1 MTPLMKKT
9 KQKTLALLA
18 PLVLACAG
26 LASCADENL
35 VNKNGGESV
44 NPADFKLA
52 TSTVTFS
59 ADAGMQLPNVTRAL
73 DPDAPATR
81 AVSLNER
88 YMLMDNKDH
97 SLNARVFVVRVD
109 KNAKKT
115 INREEAVDP
124 SKIVMGAGDIKWDVV
139 SEHKD
144 GGVHLYSKES
154 VLTLTWLKN
163 SAVIKPNEEW
173 YICGIIGGE
182 YSEDF
187 KEAADKERKKKK
199 EERNEALIKLYDQ
212 LYHFYVKMNPSSEH
226 NTRDKNGRLRVT
238 AAFSTGW
245 TRLKVEK
252 PNVINLR
259 KWAFEAMGTLLR
271 FKVKR
276 NTELVKPE
284 AHKYTFASSQLTAN
298 GGFMMMPLSLF
309 TQGDY
314 LEMEHSKGL
323 DCEIRPWEK
332 DIDRNFYWQYDKE
345 RHLHYNNIEDTDP
358 NEEDEGEYDGP
369 FYEYRYTYDAE
380 KMRGS
385 KADKDYDEFYVWGMP
400 IPLPNYNGATQITA
414 ERGSFMLG
422 RKQPNGSKY
431 DYADEWLYAKAV
443 DPKTNSNEYKLKD
456 FAQTRGKAFSI
467 ELGVCRPRFS
477 AKNDKGELK
486 YAWPNPLE
494 RLAVTNSKTNERG
507 WHDTNEQNSNKDG
520 GVANWTVKSSVFK
533 MKFVL
538 DGMPLVPD
546 GYHVPNGE
554 EWGCAIPNPINTIY
568 NYQLIDKLLDW
579 KYFSKSGTTPTYEL
593 YNTGDDDTRTVIA
606 AGCKNDTGLKD
617 KWEELHWPEYP
628 AFYSY
633 FMQNKEK
640 GELYAIRFDG
650 THDNAKTP
658 GDKYLL
664 GNRYRCA
671 YRWRLINVGGDGND
685 ENGMR
690 LVVQSRWIGNANVG
704 LNDIKDD
711 AWWGKSSPDNP
722 LFETDCYRVLPGVG
736 YPFSGAVADWNWYVT
751 YWSRTRW
758 KYAKGYTDNSEYN
771 KVFCYR
777 RFGKDGFNRGRQEG
791 GDAEYPVRLIVNRDV
806 DEFGTNAPRKKQSYK
821 KVRELISRKADG
833 NVTNWDWTP
842 KLY

>member
-1 MTPLMKKT
+1 MRKT
-9 KQKTLALLA
+9 KQKTLALLI
-18 PLVLACAG
+18 LACAG

-88 YMLMDNKDH
+88 YMPLAEGSN
-97 SLNARVFVVRVD
+97 LNARVFVVKVD

-115 INREEAVDP
+115 INGKEAVDP
-124 SKIVMGAGDIKWDVV
+124 SKIVMGAGEIKWDSV
-139 SEHKD
+139 SEHKG
-144 GGVHLYSKES
+144 GGVHLDFKENL
-154 VLTLTWLKN
+154 LTLTWLDGN
-163 SAVIKPNEEW
+163 SVVIRPDEEW

-182 YSEDF
+182 YDMDV
-187 KEAADKERKKKK
+187 KNAADKETDKDKKKFY
-199 EERNEALIKLYDQ
+199 NQ
-212 LYHFYVKMNPSSEH
+212 LYNFYVKMNPSNEH

-259 KWAFEAMGTLLR
+259 KWAFEAMGTLFR

-309 TQGDY
+309 TQGAY

-332 DIDRNFYWQYDKE
+332 DIDRNFYWQYKEE
-345 RHLHYNNIEDTDP
+345 RHLHFNNITDTNP

-422 RKQPNGSKY
+422 RKQREGSKY
-431 DYADEWLYAKAV
+431 DYADEWLYAKEV
-443 DPKTNSNEYKLKD
+443 KPETNSNEYKLRD
-456 FAQTRGKAFSI
+456 FADKKFRGKAFSI

-477 AKNDKGELK
+477 AMDNGKLK

-494 RLAVTNSKTNERG
+494 RLAITNSKTNERG
-507 WHDTNEQNSNKDG
+507 WHDENKQNNNDKSPGHVD
-520 GVANWTVKSSVFK
+520 NWTVKTAMLK
-533 MKFVL
+533 KYFVL

-554 EWGCAIPNPINTIY
+554 EWGCAIPNPISSIY
-568 NYQLIDKLLDW
+568 DYYLIKDLLSWD
-579 KYFSKSGTTPTYEL
+579 YFLKSGTTPTYEL
-593 YNTGDDDTRTVIA
+593 YNTGIDDDRKIIA
-606 AGCKNDTGLKD
+606 ASCNIDDYK
-617 KWEELHWPEYP
+617 EEKRWPTYP

-633 FMQNKEK
+633 FMQDQKK

-650 THDNAKTP
+650 THDNAKHP
-658 GDKYLL
+658 VDKYLL

-671 YRWRLINVGGDGND
+671 YRWRLIDAGGKGDANDGH
-685 ENGMR
+685 GMR

-704 LNDIKDD
+704 LNDLMDD
-711 AWWGKSSPDNP
+711 AWWGKSSPENP
-722 LFETDCYRVLPGVG
+722 LFNTDCYRVLPGVG
-736 YPFSGAVADWNWYVT
+736 FPKSGHGLTNKNWYVT

-758 KYAKGYTDNSEYN
+758 MYTSGADDDYSNKG
-771 KVFCYR
+771 FCYR
-777 RFGKDGFNRGRQEG
+777 RFNHDGFDRGHMEQRN
-791 GDAEYPVRLIVNRDV
+791 DEYPIRLIVNRDV
-806 DEFGTNAPRKKQSYK
+806 DEFGTNAPRKRQHDKNMLK
-821 KVRELISRKADG
+821 MISRKGEDKEG
-833 NVTNWDWTP
+833 KNWTWTP

>member
-1 MTPLMKKT
+1 MTPLMKKN

-88 YMLMDNKDH
+88 YMPMDNKDH

-115 INREEAVDP
+115 INDEEAVDP
-124 SKIVMGAGDIKWDVV
+124 SKIVMGAGDIKWDNVR
-139 SEHKD
+139 ELPG

-154 VLTLTWLKN
+154 LLTLTWLDGN
-163 SAVIKPNEEW
+163 SVVIRPKEEW

-187 KEAADKERKKKK
+187 KEAADKEKKDMAHKK
-199 EERNEALIKLYDQ
+199 LMNQ
-212 LYHFYVKMNPSSEH
+212 LYHFYVKMNPSKEH

-314 LEMEHSKGL
+314 LKMEHSKGL

-332 DIDRNFYWQYDKE
+332 DIDRNFYWQYDDE
-345 RHLHYNNIEDTDP
+345 RHLHFNNIKDTKP
-358 NEEDEGEYDGP
+358 SEEDEGEYGGP
-369 FYEYRYTYDAE
+369 FYEYRYTYDAA
-380 KMRGS
+380 KMRGP

-400 IPLPNYNGATQITA
+400 FPYPNYNGTTQITA

-422 RKQPNGSKY
+422 RKQPQGSKY
-431 DYADEWLYAKAV
+431 PYADEWLYAKAV
-443 DPKTNSNEYKLKD
+443 NPATNSNEYKLKD

-477 AKNDKGELK
+477 AKNDDGTLK

-494 RLAVTNSKTNERG
+494 RLAITNSKTNETG
-507 WHDTNEQNSNKDG
+507 WHDTNYQNNNDKNSGHVD
-520 GVANWTVKSSVFK
+520 NWTMKSSVFK
-533 MKFVL
+533 MNFVVNNK
-538 DGMPLVPD
+538 PRVPK

-579 KYFSKSGTTPTYEL
+579 DYFLKSGTTPAYEL
-593 YNTGDDDTRTVIA
+593 YNTGDDDTRQIIA
-606 AGCKNDTGLKD
+606 AGSKIEGTK
-617 KWEELHWPEYP
+617 EEERWPTYP

-633 FMQNKEK
+633 FMQDKDK

-650 THDNAKTP
+650 THNNAQNPKDT
-658 GDKYLL
+658 YLL

-671 YRWRLINVGGDGND
+671 YRWRLINAGGKGDAND
-685 ENGMR
+685 SHGMR

-704 LNDIKDD
+704 LRDITDD

-736 YPFSGAVADWNWYVT
+736 NPFSGKSGDWNWFVT

-758 KYAKGYTDNSEYN
+758 LFRRGDDNADSNKG
-771 KVFCYR
+771 FCYR
-777 RFGKDGFNRGRQEG
+777 RFNSTGFDRGHQEG
-791 GDAEYPVRLIVNRDV
+791 GAAEYPIRLIVNRNV
-806 DEFGTNAPRKKQSYK
+806 DEFGKNAPREIQHDKNM
-821 KVRELISRKADG
+821 RNMISRKADG
-833 NVTNWDWTP
+833 NVTDWDWKP
-842 KLY
+842 KFY

>member
-1 MTPLMKKT
+1 MRKT
-9 KQKTLALLA
+9 KQKTLALLI
-18 PLVLACAG
+18 LACAG

-88 YMLMDNKDH
+88 YMPLAEGSN
-97 SLNARVFVVRVD
+97 LNARVFVVKVD

-115 INREEAVDP
+115 INGKEAVDP
-124 SKIVMGAGDIKWDVV
+124 SKIVMGAGEIKWDSV
-139 SEHKD
+139 SEHKG
-144 GGVHLYSKES
+144 GGVHLDFKENL
-154 VLTLTWLKN
+154 LTLTWLDGN
-163 SAVIKPNEEW
+163 SVVIRPDEEW

-182 YSEDF
+182 YDMDV
-187 KEAADKERKKKK
+187 KNAADKETDKDKKKFY
-199 EERNEALIKLYDQ
+199 NQ
-212 LYHFYVKMNPSSEH
+212 LYNFYVKMNPSNEH

-259 KWAFEAMGTLLR
+259 KWAFEAMGTLFR

-309 TQGDY
+309 TQGAY

-422 RKQPNGSKY
+422 RKQREGSKY
-431 DYADEWLYAKAV
+431 DYADEWLYAKEV
-443 DPKTNSNEYKLKD
+443 KPETNSNEYKLRD
-456 FAQTRGKAFSI
+456 FADKKFRGKAFSI

-477 AKNDKGELK
+477 AMDNGKLK

-494 RLAVTNSKTNERG
+494 RLAITNSKTNERG
-507 WHDTNEQNSNKDG
+507 WHDENKQNNNDKSPGHVD
-520 GVANWTVKSSVFK
+520 NWTVKTAMLK
-533 MKFVL
+533 KYFVL

-554 EWGCAIPNPINTIY
+554 EWGCAIPNPISSIY
-568 NYQLIDKLLDW
+568 DYYLIKDLLSWD
-579 KYFSKSGTTPTYEL
+579 YFLKSGTTPTYEL
-593 YNTGDDDTRTVIA
+593 YNTGIDDDRKIIA
-606 AGCKNDTGLKD
+606 ASCNIDDYK
-617 KWEELHWPEYP
+617 EEKRWPTYP

-633 FMQNKEK
+633 FMQDQKK

-650 THDNAKTP
+650 THDNAKHP
-658 GDKYLL
+658 VDKYLL

-671 YRWRLINVGGDGND
+671 YRWRLIDAGGKGDANDGH
-685 ENGMR
+685 GMR

-704 LNDIKDD
+704 LNDLMDD
-711 AWWGKSSPDNP
+711 AWWGKSSPENP
-722 LFETDCYRVLPGVG
+722 LFNTDCYRVLPGVG
-736 YPFSGAVADWNWYVT
+736 FPKSGHGLTNKNWYVT

-758 KYAKGYTDNSEYN
+758 MYTSGADDDYSNKG
-771 KVFCYR
+771 FCYR
-777 RFGKDGFNRGRQEG
+777 RFNHDGFDRGHMEQRN
-791 GDAEYPVRLIVNRDV
+791 DEYPIRLIVNRDV
-806 DEFGTNAPRKKQSYK
+806 DEFGTNAPRKRQHDKNMLK
-821 KVRELISRKADG
+821 MISRKGEDKEG
-833 NVTNWDWTP
+833 KNWTWTP

>member
-1 MTPLMKKT
+1 MRKT
-9 KQKTLALLA
+9 KQKTLALLI
-18 PLVLACAG
+18 LACAG

-35 VNKNGGESV
+35 VNKKGGESV

-88 YMLMDNKDH
+88 YMPLAEGSN
-97 SLNARVFVVRVD
+97 LNARVFVVRVD
-109 KNAKKT
+109 EKSTTT
-115 INREEAVDP
+115 INGKKAMDP
-124 SKIVMGAGDIKWDVV
+124 SKIVMGAGEIKWDSV
-139 SEHKD
+139 SEHKG
-144 GGVHLYSKES
+144 GGVHLDFKENL
-154 VLTLTWLKN
+154 LTLTWLDGN
-163 SAVIKPNEEW
+163 SVVIRPNEEW

-187 KEAADKERKKKK
+187 KEAADKERKKDKK
-199 EERNEALIKLYDQ
+199 ERDEALIKLYDQ
-212 LYHFYVKMNPSSEH
+212 LYHFYVKMNPSNEH

-259 KWAFEAMGTLLR
+259 KWAFEAMGTLFR

-309 TQGDY
+309 TQGAY

-332 DIDRNFYWQYDKE
+332 DIDRNFYWQYKEE
-345 RHLHYNNIEDTDP
+345 RHLHFNNITDTDP

-369 FYEYRYTYDAE
+369 FYEYRYTYDAG
-380 KMRGS
+380 KMHDDKYG
-385 KADKDYDEFYVWGMP
+385 KDYDEFYVWGMP
-400 IPLPNYNGATQITA
+400 IPYPNYKGATQITA

-422 RKQPNGSKY
+422 RKQREGSKY
-431 DYADEWLYAKAV
+431 DYADEWLYAKEV
-443 DPKTNSNEYKLKD
+443 KPETNSNEYKLRD
-456 FAQTRGKAFSI
+456 FADKKFRGKAFSI

-477 AKNDKGELK
+477 AMDNGKLK

-494 RLAVTNSKTNERG
+494 RLAVTNSMTNQKG
-507 WHDTNEQNSNKDG
+507 WHDTNEQKNNKKNDG
-520 GVANWTVKSSVFK
+520 HVDNWTMKSSVFK
-533 MKFVL
+533 MNFVVN
-538 DGMPLVPD
+538 GKPRVPN

-554 EWGCAIPNPINTIY
+554 EWGCAIPNAINSIY
-568 NYQLIDKLLDW
+568 DYFLIKDLLSWD
-579 KYFSKSGTTPTYEL
+579 YFSKSGKIPTYEL
-593 YNTGDDDTRTVIA
+593 YNTGKDDERQIIA
-606 AGCKNDTGLKD
+606 AGSKIVGTK
-617 KWEELHWPEYP
+617 EEERWPTYP
-628 AFYSY
+628 AFFSY
-633 FMQNKEK
+633 FMPNKDK

-650 THDNAKTP
+650 THKNAKNP
-658 GDKYLL
+658 VDKYLL

-671 YRWRLINVGGDGND
+671 YRWRLINAGGDGD
-685 ENGMR
+685 AKDSYGMR

-704 LNDIKDD
+704 LKDITDD

-722 LFETDCYRVLPGVG
+722 LFNTDCYRVLPGVG
-736 YPFSGAVADWNWYVT
+736 NPFSGKSGDWSCFVT

-758 KYAKGYTDNSEYN
+758 LFRRGDDNDVSNKG
-771 KVFCYR
+771 FCYR
-777 RFGKDGFNRGRQEG
+777 RFNSTGFDRGHQEG
-791 GDAEYPVRLIVNRDV
+791 GAAEYPIRLIVDRDV
-806 DEFGTNAPRKKQSYK
+806 DEFGDNAPRKRQHDKNM
-821 KVRELISRKADG
+821 RNMISRKADG
-833 NVTNWDWTP
+833 NVTNWNWTP
-842 KLY
+842 KNY

>member
-1 MTPLMKKT
+1 MRKT
-9 KQKTLALLA
+9 KQKTLALLI
-18 PLVLACAG
+18 LACAG

-88 YMLMDNKDH
+88 YMPLAEGSN
-97 SLNARVFVVRVD
+97 LNARVFVVKVD

-115 INREEAVDP
+115 INGKEAVDP
-124 SKIVMGAGDIKWDVV
+124 SKIVMGAGEIKWDSV
-139 SEHKD
+139 SEHKG
-144 GGVHLYSKES
+144 GGVHLDFKENL
-154 VLTLTWLKN
+154 LTLTWLDGN
-163 SAVIKPNEEW
+163 SVVIRPDEEW

-182 YSEDF
+182 YDMDV
-187 KEAADKERKKKK
+187 KNAADKETDKDKKKFY
-199 EERNEALIKLYDQ
+199 NQ
-212 LYHFYVKMNPSSEH
+212 LYNFYVKMNPSNEH

-259 KWAFEAMGTLLR
+259 KWAFEAMGTLFR

-309 TQGDY
+309 TQGAY

-332 DIDRNFYWQYDKE
+332 DIDRNFYWQYKEE
-345 RHLHYNNIEDTDP
+345 RHLHFNNITDTNP

-380 KMRGS
+380 KMRGP

-400 IPLPNYNGATQITA
+400 IPYPNYKGATQITA

-422 RKQPNGSKY
+422 RKQREGSKY
-431 DYADEWLYAKAV
+431 DYADEWLYAKEV
-443 DPKTNSNEYKLKD
+443 KPETNSNEYKLRD
-456 FAQTRGKAFSI
+456 FADKKFRGKAFSI

-477 AKNDKGELK
+477 AMDNGKLK

-494 RLAVTNSKTNERG
+494 RLAITNSKTNERG
-507 WHDTNEQNSNKDG
+507 WHDENKQNNNDKSPGHID
-520 GVANWTVKSSVFK
+520 NWTVKTAMLK
-533 MKFVL
+533 KYFVL

-554 EWGCAIPNPINTIY
+554 EWGCAIPNPISSIY
-568 NYQLIDKLLDW
+568 DYYLIKDLLSWD
-579 KYFSKSGTTPTYEL
+579 YFLKSGTTPTYEL
-593 YNTGDDDTRTVIA
+593 YNTGIDDDRKIIA
-606 AGCKNDTGLKD
+606 ASCNIDDYK
-617 KWEELHWPEYP
+617 EEKRWPTYP

-633 FMQNKEK
+633 FMQDQKK

-650 THDNAKTP
+650 THDNAKHP
-658 GDKYLL
+658 VDKYLL

-671 YRWRLINVGGDGND
+671 YRWRLIDAGGKGDANDGH
-685 ENGMR
+685 GMR

-704 LNDIKDD
+704 LNDLMDD
-711 AWWGKSSPDNP
+711 AWWGKSSPENP
-722 LFETDCYRVLPGVG
+722 LFNTDCYRVLPGVG
-736 YPFSGAVADWNWYVT
+736 FPKSGHGLTNKNWYVT

-758 KYAKGYTDNSEYN
+758 MYTSGADDDYSNKG
-771 KVFCYR
+771 FCYR
-777 RFGKDGFNRGRQEG
+777 RFNHDGFDRGHMEQRN
-791 GDAEYPVRLIVNRDV
+791 DEYPIRLIVNRDV
-806 DEFGTNAPRKKQSYK
+806 DEFGTNAPRKRQHDKNMLK
-821 KVRELISRKADG
+821 MISRKGEDKEG
-833 NVTNWDWTP
+833 KNWTWTP

>member
-1 MTPLMKKT
+1 MRKT
-9 KQKTLALLA
+9 KQKTLALLI
-18 PLVLACAG
+18 LACAG

-88 YMLMDNKDH
+88 YMPLAEGSN
-97 SLNARVFVVRVD
+97 LNARVFVVRVD

-115 INREEAVDP
+115 INGKEAVDP

-139 SEHKD
+139 SEHQG
-144 GGVHLYSKES
+144 GGVHLDFKENL
-154 VLTLTWLKN
+154 LTLTWLEN
-163 SAVIKPNEEW
+163 SAVIRPDEEW

-187 KEAADKERKKKK
+187 KEAADKERKKDKK
-199 EERNEALIKLYDQ
+199 ERDEALIKLYDQ
-212 LYHFYVKMNPSSEH
+212 LYHFYVKMNPSNEH

-259 KWAFEAMGTLLR
+259 KWAFEAMGTLFR

-309 TQGDY
+309 TQGAY

-332 DIDRNFYWQYDKE
+332 DIDRNFYWQYGKE

-358 NEEDEGEYDGP
+358 NEEDEGEYHGP

-400 IPLPNYNGATQITA
+400 IPYPNYNGTTQITA

-422 RKQPNGSKY
+422 RKQPKGSRY
-431 DYADEWLYAKAV
+431 PYADEWLYAKAV
-443 DPKTNSNEYKLKD
+443 DPATNSNEYKLRD
-456 FAQTRGKAFSI
+456 FANNKKFRGKAFSI

-477 AKNDKGELK
+477 AMKHDTLK

-494 RLAVTNSKTNERG
+494 HLAVTNSMTNKRG
-507 WHDTNEQNSNKDG
+507 WHDTNEQKNNENKPGHVD
-520 GVANWTVKSSVFK
+520 NWTVKSSVFK

-568 NYQLIDKLLDW
+568 DYQLIDKLLDW
-579 KYFSKSGTTPTYEL
+579 KYFSKPGKIPTYEL
-593 YNTGDDDTRTVIA
+593 YNTGDDDTRTVIL
-606 AGCKNDTGLKD
+606 AGCKKD
-617 KWEELHWPEYP
+617 IALQDWWEELSWPTYP

-633 FMQNKEK
+633 FMKDEAK

-650 THDNAKTP
+650 THNNAKNP
-658 GDKYLL
+658 RDKYLL

-671 YRWRLINVGGDGND
+671 YRWRLINAGGSGDANDGH
-685 ENGMR
+685 GMR

-704 LNDIKDD
+704 LKDITDD
-711 AWWGKSSPDNP
+711 AWWGKCSPDNP
-722 LFETDCYRVLPGVG
+722 LFNTDCYRVLPGVG
-736 YPFSGAVADWNWYVT
+736 NPFSGKSGDWSWFVT

-758 KYAKGYTDNSEYN
+758 LFRRGDDNDVSNKG
-771 KVFCYR
+771 FCYR
-777 RFGKDGFNRGRQEG
+777 RFNSTGFDRGHQEG
-791 GDAEYPVRLIVNRDV
+791 GAAEYPIRLIVDRDV
-806 DEFGTNAPRKKQSYK
+806 DEFGTNAPRKRQHDKNMLK
-821 KVRELISRKADG
+821 MISRKGEDKEG
-833 NVTNWDWTP
+833 KNWTWTP

>member
-1 MTPLMKKT
+1 MRKT
-9 KQKTLALLA
+9 KQKTLALLI
-18 PLVLACAG
+18 LACAG

-88 YMLMDNKDH
+88 YMPLAEGSN
-97 SLNARVFVVRVD
+97 LNARVFVVKVD

-115 INREEAVDP
+115 INGKEAVDP
-124 SKIVMGAGDIKWDVV
+124 SKIVMGAGEIKWDSV
-139 SEHKD
+139 SEHKG
-144 GGVHLYSKES
+144 GGVHLDFKENL
-154 VLTLTWLKN
+154 LTLTWLDGN
-163 SAVIKPNEEW
+163 SVVIRPDEEW

-182 YSEDF
+182 YDMDV
-187 KEAADKERKKKK
+187 KNAADKETDKDKKKFY
-199 EERNEALIKLYDQ
+199 NQ
-212 LYHFYVKMNPSSEH
+212 LYNFYVKMNPSNEH

-259 KWAFEAMGTLLR
+259 KWAFEAMGTLFR

-309 TQGDY
+309 TQGAY

-332 DIDRNFYWQYDKE
+332 DIDRNFYWQYKEE
-345 RHLHYNNIEDTDP
+345 RHLHFNNITDTNP

-380 KMRGS
+380 KMRGP

-400 IPLPNYNGATQITA
+400 IPYPNYKGATQITA

-422 RKQPNGSKY
+422 RKQREGSKY
-431 DYADEWLYAKAV
+431 DYADEWLYAKEV
-443 DPKTNSNEYKLKD
+443 KPETNSNEYKLRD
-456 FAQTRGKAFSI
+456 FADKKFRGKAFSI

-477 AKNDKGELK
+477 AMDNGKLK

-494 RLAVTNSKTNERG
+494 RLAITNSKTNERG
-507 WHDTNEQNSNKDG
+507 WHDENKQNNNDKSPGHVD
-520 GVANWTVKSSVFK
+520 NWTVKTAMLK
-533 MKFVL
+533 KYFVL

-554 EWGCAIPNPINTIY
+554 EWGCAIPNPISSIY
-568 NYQLIDKLLDW
+568 DYYLIKDLLSWD
-579 KYFSKSGTTPTYEL
+579 YFLKSGTTPTYEL
-593 YNTGDDDTRTVIA
+593 YNTGIDDDRKIIA
-606 AGCKNDTGLKD
+606 ASCNIDDYK
-617 KWEELHWPEYP
+617 EEKRWPTYP

-633 FMQNKEK
+633 FMQDQKK

-650 THDNAKTP
+650 THDNAKHP
-658 GDKYLL
+658 VDKYLL

-671 YRWRLINVGGDGND
+671 YRWRLIDAGGKGDANDGH
-685 ENGMR
+685 GMR

-704 LNDIKDD
+704 LNDLMDD
-711 AWWGKSSPDNP
+711 AWWGKSSPENP
-722 LFETDCYRVLPGVG
+722 LFNTDCYRVLPGVG
-736 YPFSGAVADWNWYVT
+736 FPKSGHGLTNKNWYVT

-758 KYAKGYTDNSEYN
+758 MYTSGADDDYSNKG
-771 KVFCYR
+771 FCYR
-777 RFGKDGFNRGRQEG
+777 RFNHDGFDRGHMEQRN
-791 GDAEYPVRLIVNRDV
+791 DEYPIRLIVNRDV
-806 DEFGTNAPRKKQSYK
+806 DEFGTNAPRKRQHDKNMLK
-821 KVRELISRKADG
+821 MISRKGEDKEG
-833 NVTNWDWTP
+833 KNWTWTP

>member
-1 MTPLMKKT
+1 MTPLMRKT
-9 KQKTLALLA
+9 KQKTLALLI
-18 PLVLACAG
+18 LACAG

-88 YMLMDNKDH
+88 YMPLAEGSN
-97 SLNARVFVVRVD
+97 LNARVFVVRVD

-115 INREEAVDP
+115 INGKEAVDP

-139 SEHKD
+139 SEHQG
-144 GGVHLYSKES
+144 GGVHLDFKENL
-154 VLTLTWLKN
+154 LTLTWLEN
-163 SAVIKPNEEW
+163 SAVIRPDEEW

-187 KEAADKERKKKK
+187 KEAADKERKKDKK
-199 EERNEALIKLYDQ
+199 ERDEALIKLYDQ
-212 LYHFYVKMNPSSEH
+212 LYHFYVKMNPSNEH

-259 KWAFEAMGTLLR
+259 KWAFEAMGTLFR

-309 TQGDY
+309 TQGAY

-332 DIDRNFYWQYDKE
+332 DIDRNFYWQYKEE
-345 RHLHYNNIEDTDP
+345 RHLHFNNITDTDP

-369 FYEYRYTYDAE
+369 FYEYRYTYDAG
-380 KMRGS
+380 KMHDDKYG
-385 KADKDYDEFYVWGMP
+385 KDYDEFYVWGMP
-400 IPLPNYNGATQITA
+400 IPYPNYKGATQITA

-422 RKQPNGSKY
+422 RKQPQGSKY
-431 DYADEWLYAKAV
+431 DYADEWLYAKEV
-443 DPKTNSNEYKLKD
+443 KPETNSNEYKLRD
-456 FAQTRGKAFSI
+456 FANKKFRGKAFSI

-477 AKNDKGELK
+477 AVEDGKLK

-494 RLAVTNSKTNERG
+494 RLAITNSMTNQKG
-507 WHDTNEQNSNKDG
+507 WHDTNEQKNNKKNDG
-520 GVANWTVKSSVFK
+520 HVDNWTMKSSVFK
-533 MKFVL
+533 MNFVVN
-538 DGMPLVPD
+538 GKPRVPN

-554 EWGCAIPNPINTIY
+554 EWGCAIPNAINSIY
-568 NYQLIDKLLDW
+568 DYFLIKDLLSWD
-579 KYFSKSGTTPTYEL
+579 YFSKSGKTPTYEL
-593 YNTGDDDTRTVIA
+593 YNTGKDDERQIIA
-606 AGCKNDTGLKD
+606 AGSKIEGTK
-617 KWEELHWPEYP
+617 EEERWPTYP
-628 AFYSY
+628 AFFSY
-633 FMQNKEK
+633 FMQNKDK

-650 THDNAKTP
+650 THKNAKNP
-658 GDKYLL
+658 VDKYLL

-671 YRWRLINVGGDGND
+671 YRWRLIDAGGVGDANDGH
-685 ENGMR
+685 GMR

-704 LNDIKDD
+704 LKDITDD
-711 AWWGKSSPDNP
+711 AWWGKCSPDNP
-722 LFETDCYRVLPGVG
+722 LFNTDCYRVLPGVG
-736 YPFSGAVADWNWYVT
+736 NPFSGKSGDWSWFVT

-758 KYAKGYTDNSEYN
+758 LFRRGDDNDVSNKG
-771 KVFCYR
+771 FCYR
-777 RFGKDGFNRGRQEG
+777 RFNSTGFDRGHQEG
-791 GDAEYPVRLIVNRDV
+791 GAAEYPIRLIVDRDV
-806 DEFGTNAPRKKQSYK
+806 DEFGTNAPRKRQHDKNMLK
-821 KVRELISRKADG
+821 MISRKGEDKEG
-833 NVTNWDWTP
+833 KNWTWTP

>member
-1 MTPLMKKT
+1 MRIN

-18 PLVLACAG
+18 LLVLACAG

-35 VNKNGGESV
+35 VNNNGGENV
-44 NPADFKLA
+44 NPADAKLA
-52 TSTVTFS
+52 TTTVTFS

-81 AVSLNER
+81 AVSLNDR
-88 YMLMDNKDH
+88 YMPLAEGSNLK
-97 SLNARVFVVRVD
+97 ARVFVVKVD
-109 KNAKKT
+109 ENSTKM
-115 INREEAVDP
+115 INGEKAVDP
-124 SKIVMGAGDIKWDVV
+124 DKVVMGAGEIKWDNVR
-139 SEHKD
+139 EFPG

-154 VLTLTWLKN
+154 VLTLTWLEN
-163 SAVIKPNEEW
+163 SVVIKPDEEW

-182 YSEDF
+182 YDMDI
-187 KEAADKERKKKK
+187 KKAADQVADPATK
-199 EERNEALIKLYDQ
+199 KLYTQ
-212 LYHFYVKMNPSSEH
+212 FYNFYVKMNPSSEH
-226 NTRDKNGRLRVT
+226 NTRDEKGRLRVT

-245 TRLKVEK
+245 TKLKIEK

-259 KWAFEAMGTLLR
+259 KWAFNAMGTLLR

-276 NTELVKPE
+276 DTKLVKPE

-298 GGFMMMPLSLF
+298 GGFMMMPLSLLRSVE
-309 TQGDY
+309 G
-314 LEMEHSKGL
+314 LNMEHEKGL
-323 DCEIRPWEK
+323 DCEIRPWEPN
-332 DIDRNFYWQYDKE
+332 IDRNFYWQYDEE
-345 RHLHYNNIEDTDP
+345 RHLHFNNVTDTKP
-358 NEEDEGEYDGP
+358 SEEDAGKYGAP

-380 KMRGS
+380 RMRGS

-400 IPLPNYNGATQITA
+400 VPLPNYNGTTQLTA

-443 DPKTNSNEYKLKD
+443 NPATESNEYKLKD

-477 AKNDKGELK
+477 AMDENKQPK

-494 RLAVTNSKTNERG
+494 RLAITNSKTNERG
-507 WHDTNEQNSNKDG
+507 WHDSNEQKSNENG
-520 GVANWTVKSSVFK
+520 GVDNWTVKSSVFK

-568 NYQLIDKLLDW
+568 KYQLIDKLLDW
-579 KYFSKSGTTPTYEL
+579 KYFSKSGETPTYEL
-593 YNTGDDDTRTVIA
+593 YNTGDDDTRTVIT
-606 AGCKNDTGLKD
+606 AGMKKDTGLKD

-633 FMQNKEK
+633 FMQDKAK

-650 THDNAKTP
+650 THNNAEKP
-658 GDKYLL
+658 GGKYLL

-671 YRWRLINVGGDGND
+671 YRWRLINAGGDGDAND
-685 ENGMR
+685 SHGMR
-690 LVVQSRWIGNANVG
+690 LVVQSRWIGSANVG
-704 LNDIKDD
+704 LKDIMDD

-722 LFETDCYRVLPGVG
+722 LFSTDCYRVLPGVG
-736 YPFSGAVADWNWYVT
+736 YPYSGAIGDWSWYVT

-758 KYAKGYTDNSEYN
+758 LYQKGYKDNSEYN
-771 KVFCYR
+771 KGFCYR
-777 RFGKDGFNRGRQEG
+777 RFSSKGFNRGHQEG
-791 GDAEYPVRLIVNRDV
+791 GDAEYPIRLIVNRDV
-806 DEFGTNAPRKKQSYK
+806 DEFGNNAPRKKQSYN

-833 NVTNWDWTP
+833 NVKNWNWTP
-842 KLY
+842 KNY

>member
-1 MTPLMKKT
+1 MTPLMRKT
-9 KQKTLALLA
+9 KQKTLALLI
-18 PLVLACAG
+18 LACAG

-88 YMLMDNKDH
+88 YMPLAEGSN
-97 SLNARVFVVRVD
+97 LNARVFVVKVD

-115 INREEAVDP
+115 INGKEAVDP
-124 SKIVMGAGDIKWDVV
+124 SKIVMGAGEIKWDSV
-139 SEHKD
+139 SEHKG
-144 GGVHLYSKES
+144 GGVHLDFKENL
-154 VLTLTWLKN
+154 LTLTWLDGN
-163 SAVIKPNEEW
+163 SVVIRPDEEW

-182 YSEDF
+182 YDMDV
-187 KEAADKERKKKK
+187 KNAADKETDKDKKKFY
-199 EERNEALIKLYDQ
+199 NQ
-212 LYHFYVKMNPSSEH
+212 LYNFYVKMNPSNEH

-259 KWAFEAMGTLLR
+259 KWAFEAMGTLFR

-309 TQGDY
+309 TQGAY

-332 DIDRNFYWQYDKE
+332 DIDRNFYWQYKEE
-345 RHLHYNNIEDTDP
+345 RHLHFNNITDTNP

-380 KMRGS
+380 KMRGP

-400 IPLPNYNGATQITA
+400 IPYPNYKGATQITA

-422 RKQPNGSKY
+422 RKQREGSKY
-431 DYADEWLYAKAV
+431 DYADEWLYAKEV
-443 DPKTNSNEYKLKD
+443 KPETNSNEYKLRD
-456 FAQTRGKAFSI
+456 FADKKFRGKAFSI

-477 AKNDKGELK
+477 AMDNGKLK

-494 RLAVTNSKTNERG
+494 RLAITNSKTNERG
-507 WHDTNEQNSNKDG
+507 WHDENKQNNNDKSPGHVD
-520 GVANWTVKSSVFK
+520 NWTVKTAMLK
-533 MKFVL
+533 KYFVL

-554 EWGCAIPNPINTIY
+554 EWGCAIPNPISSIY
-568 NYQLIDKLLDW
+568 DYYLIKDLLSWD
-579 KYFSKSGTTPTYEL
+579 YFLKSGTTPTYEL
-593 YNTGDDDTRTVIA
+593 YNTGIDDDRKIIA
-606 AGCKNDTGLKD
+606 ASCNIDDYK
-617 KWEELHWPEYP
+617 EEKRWPTYP

-633 FMQNKEK
+633 FMQDQKK

-650 THDNAKTP
+650 THDNAKHP
-658 GDKYLL
+658 VDKYLL

-671 YRWRLINVGGDGND
+671 YRWRLIDAGGKGDANDGH
-685 ENGMR
+685 GMR

-704 LNDIKDD
+704 LNDLMDD
-711 AWWGKSSPDNP
+711 AWWGKSSPENP
-722 LFETDCYRVLPGVG
+722 LFNTDCYRVLPGVG
-736 YPFSGAVADWNWYVT
+736 FPKSGHGLTNKNWYVT

-758 KYAKGYTDNSEYN
+758 MYTSGADDDYSNKG
-771 KVFCYR
+771 FCYR
-777 RFGKDGFNRGRQEG
+777 RFNHDGFDRGHMEQRN
-791 GDAEYPVRLIVNRDV
+791 DEYPIRLIVNRDV
-806 DEFGTNAPRKKQSYK
+806 DEFGTNAPRKRQHDKNMLK
-821 KVRELISRKADG
+821 MISRKGEDKEG
-833 NVTNWDWTP
+833 KNWTWTP

>member
-1 MTPLMKKT
+1 MTPLMRMN
-9 KQKTLALLA
+9 KQKALALLA
-18 PLVLACAG
+18 LLVIACTG
-26 LASCADENL
+26 LTSCADENL
-35 VNKNGGESV
+35 VNNNNGGENV

-52 TSTVTFS
+52 TTTVTFS

-88 YMLMDNKDH
+88 YMPLAEGSNLK
-97 SLNARVFVVRVD
+97 ARVFVVKVD
-109 KNAKKT
+109 ENSTKM
-115 INREEAVDP
+115 INGDKAVDAD
-124 SKIVMGAGDIKWDVV
+124 KVVMGAGEIKWDNVR
-139 SEHKD
+139 ELPG

-154 VLTLTWLKN
+154 VLTLQWLEN
-163 SAVIKPNEEW
+163 SALIKPNEEW

-187 KEAADKERKKKK
+187 KEAANKATDKGKKK
-199 EERNEALIKLYDQ
+199 LYNQ
-212 LYHFYVKMNPSSEH
+212 LYNFYVKMNPSSEH
-226 NTRDKNGRLRVT
+226 NTRDEKGRLRVT

-245 TRLKVEK
+245 TKLKVEK
-252 PNVINLR
+252 TNVINLR
-259 KWAFEAMGTLLR
+259 KWAFNAMGTLLR

-276 NTELVKPE
+276 DTKLVKPE

-309 TQGDY
+309 TKGEWLD
-314 LEMEHSKGL
+314 MEHKKGL
-323 DCEIRPWEK
+323 DCEIRPWNK
-332 DIDRNFYWQYDKE
+332 DIDRNFYWQYDEE
-345 RHLHYNNIEDTDP
+345 RHLHFNNYTDTKPSDEDA
-358 NEEDEGEYDGP
+358 GAYGGP
-369 FYEYRYTYDAE
+369 FYEYRYTYDAA
-380 KMRGS
+380 KKRGR

-400 IPLPNYNGATQITA
+400 IPYPNYNGTTQLTA

-443 DPKTNSNEYKLKD
+443 NPATNSNEYKLKD

-477 AKNDKGELK
+477 AMMDKDKLK

-494 RLAVTNSKTNERG
+494 RLAITNSKTNETG
-507 WHDTNEQNSNKDG
+507 WHDTNEQKNNESKPGYVD
-520 GVANWTVKSSVFK
+520 NWTMKSSVFK
-533 MKFVL
+533 MNFVVN
-538 DGMPLVPD
+538 GKPRVPA

-554 EWGCAIPNPINTIY
+554 EWGCAIPNIINTIY
-568 NYQLIDKLLDW
+568 NYSLVDKLLDW
-579 KYFSKSGTTPTYEL
+579 DYIKPGAWYEL
-593 YNTGDDDTRTVIA
+593 YNTGKDDTRETIT
-606 AGCKNDTGLKD
+606 AGRKNNSSLQSM
-617 KWEELHWPEYP
+617 WEELHWTEYP

-633 FMQNKEK
+633 FMQDKAK
-640 GELYAIRFDG
+640 GEMYAIRFDG

-671 YRWRLINVGGDGND
+671 YRWRLINMGGGDGASD
-685 ENGMR
+685 GHGMR

-704 LNDIKDD
+704 LKDLMDD

-722 LFETDCYRVLPGVG
+722 LFNTDCYRVLPGVG
-736 YPFSGAVADWNWYVT
+736 YPFSGAIADWTWYVT

-758 KYAKGYTDNSEYN
+758 LFQRGDDNAESNKG
-771 KVFCYR
+771 FCYR
-777 RFGKDGFNRGRQEG
+777 RFGSKGFNRGHQEG
-791 GDAEYPVRLIVNRDV
+791 GAAEYPIRLIVDRDV
-806 DEFGTNAPRKKQSYK
+806 DEFGNDAPRKKQHDK
-821 KVRELISRKADG
+821 NMRNMISRKADG
-833 NVTNWDWTP
+833 NVTNWNWTP
-842 KLY
+842 KNY

>member
-1 MTPLMKKT
+1 MRKT
-9 KQKTLALLA
+9 KQKTLALLI
-18 PLVLACAG
+18 LACAG

-88 YMLMDNKDH
+88 YMPLAEGSN
-97 SLNARVFVVRVD
+97 LNARVFVVKVD

-115 INREEAVDP
+115 INGKEAVDP
-124 SKIVMGAGDIKWDVV
+124 SKIVMGAGEIKWDSV
-139 SEHKD
+139 SEHKG
-144 GGVHLYSKES
+144 GGVHLDFKENL
-154 VLTLTWLKN
+154 LTLTWLDGN
-163 SAVIKPNEEW
+163 SVVIRPDEEW

-182 YSEDF
+182 YDMDV
-187 KEAADKERKKKK
+187 KNAADKETDKDKKKFY
-199 EERNEALIKLYDQ
+199 NQ
-212 LYHFYVKMNPSSEH
+212 LYNFYVKMNPSNEH

-259 KWAFEAMGTLLR
+259 KWAFEAMGTLFR

-309 TQGDY
+309 TQGAY

-332 DIDRNFYWQYDKE
+332 DIDRNFYWQYKEE
-345 RHLHYNNIEDTDP
+345 RHLHFNNITDTNP

-380 KMRGS
+380 KMRGP

-400 IPLPNYNGATQITA
+400 IPYPNYKGATQITA

-422 RKQPNGSKY
+422 RKQREGSKY
-431 DYADEWLYAKAV
+431 DYADEWLYAKEV
-443 DPKTNSNEYKLKD
+443 KPETNSNEYKLRD
-456 FAQTRGKAFSI
+456 FADKKFRGKAFSI

-477 AKNDKGELK
+477 AMDNGKLK

-494 RLAVTNSKTNERG
+494 RLAITNSKTNERG
-507 WHDTNEQNSNKDG
+507 WHDENKQNNNDKSPGHID
-520 GVANWTVKSSVFK
+520 NWTVKTAMLK
-533 MKFVL
+533 RYFVL
-538 DGMPLVPD
+538 DGMPRVPD

-554 EWGCAIPNPINTIY
+554 EWGCAIPNPISSIY
-568 NYQLIDKLLDW
+568 DYKLIDKLLSWD
-579 KYFSKSGTTPTYEL
+579 YFSKSGTTPTYEL
-593 YNTGDDDTRTVIA
+593 YNTGKDDDREIISA
-606 AGCKNDTGLKD
+606 NCSKEGKK
-617 KWEELHWPEYP
+617 EEERWPTYP

-633 FMQNKEK
+633 FMQNKTK

-650 THDNAKTP
+650 THDNAKHP
-658 GDKYLL
+658 VDKYLL

-704 LNDIKDD
+704 LNDLMDD
-711 AWWGKSSPDNP
+711 AWWGKSSPENP
-722 LFETDCYRVLPGVG
+722 LFNTDCYRVLPGVG
-736 YPFSGAVADWNWYVT
+736 FPKSGHGLTNTNWYVT

-758 KYAKGYTDNSEYN
+758 MYTNGADDDYSNKG
-771 KVFCYR
+771 FCYR
-777 RFGKDGFNRGRQEG
+777 RFNHDGFDRGHMDSRNDEF
-791 GDAEYPVRLIVNRDV
+791 PVRLIVNRDV
-806 DEFGTNAPRKKQSYK
+806 DEFGTNAPRKRQHDKNMLK
-821 KVRELISRKADG
+821 MISRKADG